1 MYKVI
6 TYSTESG
13 GTPLKDFIEKVL
25 MKKHKTKDIEEI
37 KTYINMLG
45 EFGFQMNQKY

>member
-1 MYKVI
+1 
-6 TYSTESG
+6 
-13 GTPLKDFIEKVL
+13 